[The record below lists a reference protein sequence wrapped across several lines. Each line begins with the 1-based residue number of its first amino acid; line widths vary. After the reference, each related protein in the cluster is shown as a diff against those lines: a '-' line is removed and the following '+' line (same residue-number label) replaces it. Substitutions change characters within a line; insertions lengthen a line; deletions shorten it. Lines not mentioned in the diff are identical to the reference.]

1 MIYAMCVNDDD
12 QSEPKLEFGKTYLI
26 VPKNDKFASS
36 ICDVYTPGGKLIPCN
51 GQYGVSWLSRRFKP
65 IHISGSVIGV

>member
-1 MIYAMCVNDDD
+1 MIYAMCVNDED
-12 QSEPKLEFGKTYLI
+12 QSEPKLKFGKTYLI
-26 VPKNDKFASS
+26 VPVSDKFGSW
-36 ICDVYTPGGKLIPCN
+36 ICEVYTPGGKLIPCN